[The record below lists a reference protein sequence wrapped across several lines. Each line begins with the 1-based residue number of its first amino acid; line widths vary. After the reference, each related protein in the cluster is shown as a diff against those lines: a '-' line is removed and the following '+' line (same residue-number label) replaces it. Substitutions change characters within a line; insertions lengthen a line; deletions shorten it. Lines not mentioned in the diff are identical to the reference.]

1 MRTKFCF
8 FSTFNNFLVL
18 LELEELARKNLN
30 KFCINVSST
39 KQFVLRFRVFLSNP
53 FSARVKVVDLLAVYT
68 LSNPNVC
75 IITVFILIVPPD
87 I

>member
-1 MRTKFCF
+1 MYR
-8 FSTFNNFLVL
+8 VL
-18 LELEELARKNLN
+18 NSL
-30 KFCINVSST
+30 FW
-39 KQFVLRFRVFLSNP
+39 FRVFLSNP

>member
-1 MRTKFCF
+1 MYRVLSSSGFEF
-8 FSTFNNFLVL
+8 FY
-18 LELEELARKNLN
+18 
-30 KFCINVSST
+30 
-39 KQFVLRFRVFLSNP
+39 SNP
-53 FSARVKVVDLLAVYT
+53 FARVKVVDLLAVYI